1 MVQSLKVVGVH
12 GQIFLRIAYG
22 PLELEQLPPLNL
34 WDSYITSDPLGPTQG
49 RTKGIGLSVEVLCSK
64 FVPVFFEEFS
74 FSLGHRC
81 RRVGNSYCYRRGFCC
96 RHRALLF
103 FFFFKFYFIFKL
115 YNIVLVLPNIK
126 MNPPQVYPCSPS

>member
-1 MVQSLKVVGVH
+1 MCTVSCGSESESGWCSWPDLPEDSLWT
-12 GQIFLRIAYG
+12 
-22 PLELEQLPPLNL
+22 LELEQLPPLNL

-81 RRVGNSYCYRRGFCC
+81 RRVGNSYCYRRGFCW

-103 FFFFKFYFIFKL
+103 FFF
-115 YNIVLVLPNIK
+115 
-126 MNPPQVYPCSPS
+126 